1 MTVETQA
8 SPLAR
13 IVQATGIELAKA
25 NLILDTLGPLAS
37 QAAKLIEKSREI
49 TVTDATQVSEMK
61 AARKA
66 RLELRDIRVAAD
78 KARKGIKADAL
89 ILTRLIDDCG
99 NLIKG
104 QCEAEEARLQE
115 AEDFA
120 ARKEAE
126 RKAATKRAREGILAP
141 FGIDLSF
148 YDLANMPEATFTE
161 LHESTR
167 LAAEARKAAAEKAEA
182 DRIAAAKARAEEDAR
197 IRAENAKLMAEKL
210 AAEGRERA
218 AQEAAR
224 KERDA
229 AEVKA
234 RIEREA
240 VEARARKEREA
251 IEAKA
256 RQDREVA
263 ENKARA
269 ERMELERNAKAERE
283 AAEAKAKKERE
294 AAAAK
299 LKKEQD
305 ARKRLEAAADELL
318 NELGAIA
325 DALKAGETVT
335 IEPGSVKAAG
345 ILAVVAAAE
354 GGAA

>member
-1 MTVETQA
+1 MTTIETA

-37 QAAKLIEKSREI
+37 QAADIIEKSRDI

-104 QCEAEEARLQE
+104 QCEAEEARLQD

-126 RKAATKRAREGILAP
+126 RKAATKKAREAILTP
-141 FGIDLSF
+141 FGIDLLF

-182 DRIAAAKARAEEDAR
+182 DRVATAKAKAEEDAR
-197 IRAENAKLMAEKL
+197 IRAENARLS
-210 AAEGRERA
+210 
-218 AQEAAR
+218 QEAAE
-224 KERDA
+224 KEA
-229 AEVKA
+229 ALKA
-234 RIEREA
+234 ERER
-240 VEARARKEREA
+240 VARETAATAAREKAARDA
-251 IEAKA
+251 IEAK
-256 RQDREVA
+256 
-263 ENKARA
+263 
-269 ERMELERNAKAERE
+269 AKAERE
-283 AAEAKAKKERE
+283 AAEEVARKERLAIQAKADVERQKAEAKAKAERE
-294 AAAAK
+294 AAAKK
-299 LKKEQD
+299 LAAEQA
-305 ARKRLEAAADELL
+305 ARKRLEDLSGEMLDAIKATVALLIDHTKTGLIAGRADLL
-318 NELGAIA
+318 ARLNRI
-325 DALKAGETVT
+325 
-335 IEPGSVKAAG
+335 
-345 ILAVVAAAE
+345 VAQAE
-354 GGAA
+354 GGAE